1 VDRPSTAERLPL
13 PRAALVGTIVIAAS
27 VAIAVVVA
35 TAPANWLA
43 RYVAMRTGDVVLLA
57 DAEGTIWSGSA
68 VVAVG
73 PADGADVRHPAGERL
88 ALPGRVIWTLE
99 MSRPLAPVLHL
110 THDGVL
116 LQPLTVRP
124 AGGGFV
130 LGTGAASLPASL
142 LRLVGAPLN
151 SLLPEGHCEL
161 RWNDLSVDARGA
173 TTGEGTLRVAG
184 FALAVSPVRPLGDYL
199 VNWSSDARGLTWRLA
214 TERGPLA
221 LEGNGS
227 VIGAR
232 AEVHVVAKAAPGAS
246 TAVVAQ
252 LGPLL
257 DAIGR
262 RGPDEA
268 VIDSDAS

>member
-1 VDRPSTAERLPL
+1 MLRQPTPERPPL
-13 PRAALVGTIVIAAS
+13 PRAAIAATIL
-27 VAIAVVVA
+27 VAAFVTIAIVVA

-57 DAEGTIWSGSA
+57 DAEGTVWSGSA

-73 PADGADVRHPAGERL
+73 SADRPDDGHSAGERL

-124 AGGGFV
+124 ADGGFV
-130 LGTGAASLPASL
+130 LSAGAAMLPASL
-142 LRLVGAPLN
+142 LRLIGAPLN
-151 SLLPEGHCEL
+151 SLLPEGRCEL
-161 RWNDLSVDARGA
+161 RWNGLTVDARGA
-173 TTGEGTLRVAG
+173 TTGEGTLRVGG
-184 FALAVSPVRPLGDYL
+184 FALAMSPVRPLGDYL
-199 VNWSSDARGLTWRLA
+199 VNWSSGPQGLTWSLA
-214 TERGPLA
+214 TEHGPLA
-221 LEGNGS
+221 LEGNGRLF
-227 VIGAR
+227 GAR
-232 AEVHVVAKAAPGAS
+232 VEVHVVAKAAPGAS
-246 TAVVAQ
+246 AAAIAQ

-262 RGPDEA
+262 RGPTEA
-268 VIDSDAS
+268 VIDGAS